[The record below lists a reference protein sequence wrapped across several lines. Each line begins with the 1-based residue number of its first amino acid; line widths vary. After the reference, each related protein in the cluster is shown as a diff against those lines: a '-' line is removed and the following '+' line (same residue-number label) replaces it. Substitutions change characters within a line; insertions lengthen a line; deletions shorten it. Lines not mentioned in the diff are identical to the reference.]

1 MRRNNPNQ
9 ITFNVNITEDVY
21 GRVLSVI
28 KTGGLDEVSAIQKI
42 ISAGLL
48 KLKMG
53 AIKEENASLS
63 FQIENLQQE
72 TKHLIE
78 EISNLEKLCIESRRD
93 SDYIYKRLEK
103 FNSEN
108 EELEAFIRPTT
119 LRGSRRKLDDN
130 V

>member
-1 MRRNNPNQ
+1 MRRNNTNQ
-9 ITFNVNITEDVY
+9 ITLNFNMPEDVY
-21 GRVLSVI
+21 RRVSDVI
-28 KTGGLDEVSAIQKI
+28 KTCGLEEVSAIQKI
-42 ISAGLL
+42 ISVGLL
-48 KLKMG
+48 KLKID

-63 FQIENLQQE
+63 FQIENLQRE

-78 EISNLEKLCIESRRD
+78 ENSKLEKFCNESRRD
-93 SDYIYKRLEK
+93 NDYICKRLEK